1 MMRAAVG
8 ARIVV
13 CGHRAGWPDRE
24 CEVVQV
30 RSASGGPPYL
40 VRWAGGASAWIR
52 SPGQIATGGGTARA
66 AVTLALLMRP
76 SEICFA
82 VPIPGISNLRPGISE
97 QACCR

>member
-1 MMRAAVG
+1 MMRAGVG

-40 VRWAGGASAWIR
+40 VRWSESGRETIPFPGPDAVIGNDDRERGERVDPFAWPDR
-52 SPGQIATGGGTARA
+52 YGWGY
-66 AVTLALLMRP
+66 
-76 SEICFA
+76 C
-82 VPIPGISNLRPGISE
+82 
-97 QACCR
+97 